1 MDILASEQWTEVT
14 ENSEMAE
21 SSDMTEGSEVAG
33 NAERTDSPEMPGRSV
48 GKEIR
53 TSAMRVWRVL
63 EFSAA
68 YLAVIA
74 AVDVFIVMYLLSLPP
89 SPAPLV
95 GALVTFAI
103 YANDRLVDL
112 ETDAISSPDRAAFV
126 QRHADLLYVLAALAY
141 GLAAVLAALGGPL
154 AFALTILPGA
164 VWIVYAVDWVRLPEV
179 DVTRLKQLPVVSS
192 VLVAVAWA
200 LPVVV
205 LPIMFADAT
214 LTPTVGVLFIYF
226 ALGAFLSTEISNVYD
241 METDTANGVVT
252 LPTMLGVRRTQA
264 ILSGV
269 ALLAAAV
276 PAVAVVADYL
286 RTRAALLL
294 AVGVVAVATSLSVL
308 HRFDHGRV
316 PTLISEATHL
326 PVPVAIAVLALI

>member
-1 MDILASEQWTEVT
+1 MAENPEVT
-14 ENSEMAE
+14 EGREVSG
-21 SSDMTEGSEVAG
+21 GSV
-33 NAERTDSPEMPGRSV
+33 ERGVRA
-48 GKEIR
+48 
-53 TSAMRVWRVL
+53 SAMRVWRVL

-126 QRHADLLYVLAALAY
+126 ERHADLLYVLAALAY

-154 AFALTILPGA
+154 AFALTLLPGA
-164 VWIVYAVDWVRLPEV
+164 VWVVYAVDWVRLPEV

-205 LPIMFADAT
+205 LPIMFADAA
-214 LTPTVGVLFIYF
+214 LTPTVGVLFVYF
-226 ALGAFLSTEISNVYD
+226 ALGAFLSTEVSNVYD
-241 METDTANGVVT
+241 IETDAANDVVT
-252 LPTMLGVRRTQA
+252 LPTMLGVRQTRVV
-264 ILSGV
+264 LSGV

-286 RTRAALLL
+286 HVRAALLL
-294 AVGVVAVATSLSVL
+294 AVGVVAVTVGLSVL
-308 HRFDHGRV
+308 HRFDRGRV
-316 PTLISEATHL
+316 PTLIAEATHL
-326 PVPVAIAVLALI
+326 PVPVAIAVLALV

>member
-1 MDILASEQWTEVT
+1 MAENPEVT
-14 ENSEMAE
+14 EGREAPG
-21 SSDMTEGSEVAG
+21 GSV
-33 NAERTDSPEMPGRSV
+33 ERGVRA
-48 GKEIR
+48 
-53 TSAMRVWRVL
+53 SAMRVWRVL

-126 QRHADLLYVLAALAY
+126 ERHADLLYVLAALAY

-154 AFALTILPGA
+154 AFALTLLPGA
-164 VWIVYAVDWVRLPEV
+164 VWVVYAVDWVRLPEV

-205 LPIMFADAT
+205 LPIMFADAA
-214 LTPTVGVLFIYF
+214 LTPTVGVLFVYF
-226 ALGAFLSTEISNVYD
+226 ALGAFLSTEVSNVYD
-241 METDTANGVVT
+241 IETDAANDVVT
-252 LPTMLGVRRTQA
+252 LPTMLGVRQTRVV
-264 ILSGV
+264 LSGV

-286 RTRAALLL
+286 HVRAALLL
-294 AVGVVAVATSLSVL
+294 AVGVVAVTVGLSVL
-308 HRFDHGRV
+308 HRFDRGRV
-316 PTLISEATHL
+316 PTLIAEATHL
-326 PVPVAIAVLALI
+326 PVPVAIAVLALV